1 MDAAADSQSAESSGR
16 YLLALCL
23 TALGIV
29 YGDIGTSPL
38 YAFRECFSPE
48 HGIGLTH
55 DNVLGVLSLIFWA
68 LALVISVKY
77 LSYVMRADN
86 KGEGGVLALMALA
99 TRRGRRAGWVLGLG
113 LFGAALLYG
122 DGMITPA
129 ISVLGAVE
137 GLEVAA
143 PSLEQYVVPV
153 TIVIL
158 IGLFLVQK
166 RGTASVGAVFGPV
179 TLVWF
184 AVISVL
190 GFRQIVGN
198 PTVLLAVSPTY
209 GLSFLIANSLA
220 GFLVLGSVFLVV
232 TGGEA
237 LYADMGHIGA
247 RPIRLTWFAVVLPAL
262 LLNYFGQGALL
273 LSNPEAASS
282 PFYRMAP
289 EWSLYPLLV
298 LTTMATII
306 ASQAVISG
314 AFSLTRQAAMLGFW
328 PRVRIEHTSAQE
340 IGQIYVPSVNWALMA
355 ATIGLVLGFRS
366 SSNLAAAYGIAVTTT
381 MVITT
386 LLAWVVARHRWNW
399 NPAAALAL
407 TAFFLVVDLAFF
419 SANIVKVAQG
429 GWFPLLAA
437 GLIFL
442 LMTTWQ
448 AGRSLLARRI
458 GELIVPIDEFFR
470 AMEAQKATRVPGA
483 AVYMTSNPTGTP
495 PALMQNLLHQ
505 HAVHEQVLLLTI
517 VMEETP
523 RVEENQR
530 VEVEDLGCGFVRI
543 RAHYGFME
551 DPDVL
556 KLLARTD
563 APSQPIGDTTFF
575 LGRET
580 VVAGGQGMSRWRARL
595 FGRLVRNS
603 TQATAFF
610 NVPPNSVVEVGSQ
623 IEI

>member
-1 MDAAADSQSAESSGR
+1 MDPAVDSQSAEASGR
-16 YLLALCL
+16 YLAALCL

-38 YAFRECFSPE
+38 YAFRECFNPE
-48 HGIGLTH
+48 RGLGLTH

-68 LALVISVKY
+68 LALVISIKY

-86 KGEGGVLALMALA
+86 KGEGGILALMALA
-99 TRRGRRAGWVLGLG
+99 TRRGRRAGWVLVLG

-143 PSLEQYVVPV
+143 PSLEQYVVPA

-190 GFRQIVGN
+190 GISQIIGN
-198 PTVLLAVSPTY
+198 PAVLLAVSPTY
-209 GLSFLIANSLA
+209 GLSFLTANGMA

-237 LYADMGHIGA
+237 LYADMGHLGA
-247 RPIRLTWFAVVLPAL
+247 RPIRLTWFALVLPAL

-273 LSNPEAASS
+273 LANPEAASS

-289 EWSLYPLLV
+289 EWSLYPLLI
-298 LTTMATII
+298 LSTMATII

-314 AFSLTRQAAMLGFW
+314 AFSLTRQATMLGFW

-340 IGQIYVPSVNWALMA
+340 IGQIYVPSVNWALMV
-355 ATIGLVLGFRS
+355 ATIGLVIGFGS

-399 NPAAALAL
+399 SPAAALAL
-407 TAFFLVVDLAFF
+407 TAFFLVIDTAFF
-419 SANIVKVAQG
+419 GANIVKVAQG

-448 AGRSLLARRI
+448 AGRSLLARRVAA
-458 GELIVPIDEFFR
+458 LIVPIDEFFR
-470 AMEAQKATRVPGA
+470 EMEFRKATRVPGA

-505 HAVHEQVLLLTI
+505 HAVHEQVVLLTI
-517 VMEETP
+517 VTEETP
-523 RVEENQR
+523 RVGGNQR
-530 VEVEDLGCGFVRI
+530 VEVEDLGHGFVRI

-551 DPDVL
+551 DPDVV
-556 KLLARTD
+556 KLLARADT
-563 APSQPIGDTTFF
+563 PSPPIAETTFF

-580 VVAGGQGMSRWRARL
+580 VVAGGRGMSRWRARL
-595 FGRLVRNS
+595 FGRIVRNS